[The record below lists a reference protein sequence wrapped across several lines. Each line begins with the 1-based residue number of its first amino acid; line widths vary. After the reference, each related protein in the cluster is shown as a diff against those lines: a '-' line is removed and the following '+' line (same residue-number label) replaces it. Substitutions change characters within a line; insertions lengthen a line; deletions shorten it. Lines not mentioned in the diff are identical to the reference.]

1 MTNSP
6 GLGELIRW
14 AGDDRKHL
22 VALLA
27 RCPPQQLSTVLKA
40 AADFL
45 PPEVLAAIIT
55 KRESRLRAEI
65 AELTK
70 RSQSD
75 QVIWRGKRRACYE
88 RGYQDGYILRLHDLP
103 WPARTY
109 VEQYERLETYF
120 SPAIKSCKAS
130 FRCISQ
136 RCRHLFF
143 KR

>member
-75 QVIWRGKRRACYE
+75 QVIWRGKRRA
-88 RGYQDGYILRLHDLP
+88 
-103 WPARTY
+103 
-109 VEQYERLETYF
+109 
-120 SPAIKSCKAS
+120 
-130 FRCISQ
+130 
-136 RCRHLFF
+136 
-143 KR
+143 